1 MFAQCLLSCLQSQN
15 HIWPKDGIFL
25 QGSVWTQGVKLWALR
40 EWLPVSHAKNNE
52 LFWYFSLV
60 FQLTFL
66 FPLLPFSL
74 IAFHLPPV
82 HHTPPMLLTHGNNL
96 CIFLWFSYAHAVK
109 HTFMHTHMY
118 ASIHA
123 HIIHYFAEMISH
135 SIDFRIKGIK
145 RRKQCLQKVGSAM
158 VSGYYW
164 RSSLELTALAPSI
177 IVLFKHPTL
186 GIKFLSN

>member
-1 MFAQCLLSCLQSQN
+1 
-15 HIWPKDGIFL
+15 
-25 QGSVWTQGVKLWALR
+25 
-40 EWLPVSHAKNNE
+40 
-52 LFWYFSLV
+52 
-60 FQLTFL
+60 
-66 FPLLPFSL
+66 
-74 IAFHLPPV
+74 
-82 HHTPPMLLTHGNNL
+82 
-96 CIFLWFSYAHAVK
+96 
-109 HTFMHTHMY
+109 MHTHMY